1 MEIGV
6 DIANIC
12 DFSGKDE
19 RFYRFFLKENEYEKF
34 SSFKSKKRK
43 AEFAAAR
50 WACKEAIFK
59 ATQDKNYLFYRIDND
74 ESGKPFVIDHPELKV
89 SISHHG
95 EYAVATVLKTELG
108 VPMLNEN
115 EVKEALKNF
124 ISETLGIE
132 KELLKDDVLLF
143 GDGEIGLGSIDGLEI
158 IAFADGE
165 YGVDMTGIPREN
177 FATINS
183 IVAYIVGH
191 KE

>member
-34 SSFKSKKRK
+34 SSFKSEKRK

-95 EYAVATVLKTELG
+95 EYAVVTVLKTE
-108 VPMLNEN
+108 
-115 EVKEALKNF
+115 
-124 ISETLGIE
+124 
-132 KELLKDDVLLF
+132 
-143 GDGEIGLGSIDGLEI
+143 
-158 IAFADGE
+158 
-165 YGVDMTGIPREN
+165 
-177 FATINS
+177 
-183 IVAYIVGH
+183 
-191 KE
+191 

>member
-12 DFSGKDE
+12 DFSGRDE

-34 SSFKSKKRK
+34 SSFKSEKRK

-95 EYAVATVLKTELG
+95 EYAVATVLKTE
-108 VPMLNEN
+108 
-115 EVKEALKNF
+115 
-124 ISETLGIE
+124 
-132 KELLKDDVLLF
+132 
-143 GDGEIGLGSIDGLEI
+143 
-158 IAFADGE
+158 
-165 YGVDMTGIPREN
+165 
-177 FATINS
+177 
-183 IVAYIVGH
+183 
-191 KE
+191 